1 MVFQSTK
8 IYTEDY
14 RSINEARAGIFKYI
28 EVFYNRKRRL
38 PALGYVNP

>member
-1 MVFQSTK
+1 M
-8 IYTEDY
+8 
-14 RSINEARAGIFKYI
+14 FKYI